1 MKFVVVNHE
10 PPSREAVCSTCSQRL
25 RSGYIRHMRTQRR
38 YCDYDCY
45 HRNEFATLMME
56 WSMPSLTAT
65 QANNIAVA
73 ARNTGA
79 VLAVLGAVSYW
90 SSTLQMW
97 TLSRALTNAFWGAHD
112 LTMIEGG
119 DG

>member
-1 MKFVVVNHE
+1 
-10 PPSREAVCSTCSQRL
+10 
-25 RSGYIRHMRTQRR
+25 MRTQRR

-45 HRNEFATLMME
+45 HQNEFVTLMME
-56 WSMPSLTAT
+56 WSVPGLTAT
-65 QANNIAVA
+65 QATENIAVA
-73 ARNTGA
+73 ARNAGA
-79 VLAVLGAVSYW
+79 VLAVLGAVSCW

-97 TLSRALTNAFWGAHD
+97 TLSRALIDAFWGAHD

>member
-1 MKFVVVNHE
+1 
-10 PPSREAVCSTCSQRL
+10 
-25 RSGYIRHMRTQRR
+25 MRTQRR

-112 LTMIEGG
+112 LTVIEGG
-119 DG
+119 DS